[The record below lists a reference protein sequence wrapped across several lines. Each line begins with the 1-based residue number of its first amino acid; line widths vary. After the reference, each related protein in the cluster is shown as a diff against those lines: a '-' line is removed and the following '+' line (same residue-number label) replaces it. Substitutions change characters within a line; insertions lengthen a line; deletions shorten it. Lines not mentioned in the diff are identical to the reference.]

1 MKEEND
7 QTPVEE
13 TPVTTEEQPN
23 TEEVEN
29 PLLQKR
35 ITIEYCLLIGVFL
48 IDIGLPYLALF
59 LTSETGIDGIGKA
72 LAIGILLRGF
82 KIVFTF
88 FALIVY
94 PIIILVTRKSTYKE
108 NTPFDKKKAHVMLII
123 FPMLFAIPI
132 VFQVPIS
139 NLMYYL
145 KYEIGTGA
153 TKVEEKNYKTA
164 KEFYDE
170 LESRG
175 FIYDSTFNINRMN
188 KKHNFNSSFPNYYY
202 MKPQII
208 GLETNTYTDTITYN
222 NFVEDYKKDKYPV
235 YVYNTV
241 LYYDVNNTLE
251 YENASRFSEFEYLS
265 STNYPFYN
273 DYYLEVHFVYVN
285 GDMYAIV
292 GLESSYPVSSSFET
306 NYTSGEFYTKPYQV
320 ILTENDKIT
329 TFYEGKYYTDGSI
342 KNEGNTFTMKP
353 NKNKASY
360 EELFKVRKV
369 EHLDRPTLDNY
380 GKELIDGVLKKS
392 VKDYELKKGR
402 GSSAET
408 TIHYYE
414 N

>member
-1 MKEEND
+1 MKEENN

-48 IDIGLPYLALF
+48 IDIVLPYLALF
-59 LTSETGIDGIGKA
+59 LTSETGLDGIGEA
-72 LAIGILLRGF
+72 LAVAILLRGF

-145 KYEIGTGA
+145 KYEIRTNA

-188 KKHNFNSSFPNYYY
+188 KKHNYNSSFLNYYY
-202 MKPQII
+202 IKPQII
-208 GLETNTYTDTITYN
+208 GLET
-222 NFVEDYKKDKYPV
+222 FCRR
-235 YVYNTV
+235 
-241 LYYDVNNTLE
+241 L
-251 YENASRFSEFEYLS
+251 
-265 STNYPFYN
+265 
-273 DYYLEVHFVYVN
+273 
-285 GDMYAIV
+285 
-292 GLESSYPVSSSFET
+292 
-306 NYTSGEFYTKPYQV
+306 
-320 ILTENDKIT
+320 
-329 TFYEGKYYTDGSI
+329 
-342 KNEGNTFTMKP
+342 
-353 NKNKASY
+353 
-360 EELFKVRKV
+360 
-369 EHLDRPTLDNY
+369 
-380 GKELIDGVLKKS
+380 
-392 VKDYELKKGR
+392 
-402 GSSAET
+402 
-408 TIHYYE
+408 
-414 N
+414 